1 MNMRIVVCLKQIID
15 PEISPQIFQIDRQSK
30 KAVQKD
36 VALVINPYDENAIE
50 VALQLKDRQKE
61 INVAVLTLGGELSN
75 KALRRALSMGCDE
88 AFWLKDPQW
97 GGLDSFGTAEV
108 IAKGIRKIGNIDL
121 VLCGRQAG
129 DWDMG
134 QVGAFLAESLSWPCA
149 TLVFKIDLEEG
160 PKIALRREVEK
171 GVEVLE
177 GPIPLLATITSAS
190 TNQPRYPSA
199 KGIMTASRKKITT
212 WSAGDLEISQQISRR
227 IQIEDLVIPDFSRE
241 LKIIEGEDGVEKAIN
256 LVRQLRELKAIQ

>member
-1 MNMRIVVCLKQIID
+1 MRILVCLKQIID
-15 PEISPQIFQIDRQSK
+15 PEISPQIFQIDREAK

-36 VALVINPYDENAIE
+36 AALVINPYDENAIE

-61 INVAVLTLGGELSN
+61 INVAVLTLGGPFSD

-97 GGLDSFGTAEV
+97 EGLDSFGTAEI
-108 IAKGIRKIGNIDL
+108 IAKGIRKMGNIDL

-134 QVGAFLAESLSWPCA
+134 QIGPFLAESLSWPCA
-149 TLVFKIDLEEG
+149 TLVFKIDLEG
-160 PKIALRREVEK
+160 QKLALRREVE
-171 GVEVLE
+171 GGAEVLE

-212 WSAGDLEISQQISRR
+212 WSAGDLGIVEPISTR
-227 IQIEDLVIPDFSRE
+227 IRIEDLVIPDFSRE

-256 LVRQLRELKAIQ
+256 LVRQLREMKIIK

>member
-1 MNMRIVVCLKQIID
+1 MNMHVLVCIKQIID
-15 PEISPQIFQIDRQSK
+15 PELSPQIFQIDRNAK

-36 VALVINPYDENAIE
+36 VALVMNPYDENAIE

-61 INVAVLTLGGELSN
+61 INVAVLTLGGEFSD

-88 AFWLKDPQW
+88 AFWLKDPLW
-97 GGLDSFGTAEV
+97 EGLDSFGMAQV
-108 IAKGIRKIGNIDL
+108 IAQGIRKIGNIDL

-134 QVGAFLAESLSWPCA
+134 QVGPLMAEHLSWPCA
-149 TLVFKIDLEEG
+149 TLVFKIDLEG
-160 PKIALRREVEK
+160 QKLMLRREVER
-171 GVEVLE
+171 GVEILE
-177 GPIPLLATITSAS
+177 APIPFLANITSAS

-212 WSAGDLEISQQISRR
+212 WSAQDLAISEQISRR
-227 IQIEDLVIPDFSRE
+227 ITIEDLVLPDFSRE
-241 LKIIEGEDGVEKAIN
+241 LKIIEGEDGAEKAGN
-256 LVRQLRELKAIQ
+256 LVRHLKEMKVVQ